1 MLDMEKR
8 GDKGGTRECAF
19 ICTMETDTRIRT
31 GIVIESIE
39 LSLSY
44 LLSISTLHS
53 AAAKQKYS
61 RTFLRS
67 IGILLVAFSMRIGKT

>member
-1 MLDMEKR
+1 MRRREELKE
-8 GDKGGTRECAF
+8 GTRECAYTCK
-19 ICTMETDTRIRT
+19 IQTDTRTRT

-44 LLSISTLHS
+44 LLSISTFHS

-67 IGILLVAFSMRIGKT
+67 IGILFVAFSMRIGKT